1 MTRPWEMSAPASAT
15 PGSVNV
21 DDASVRAKTTT
32 HVNVMIR
39 KKLAAVPRGHKAN
52 LALGGVL
59 RFGHVLNVRAPR
71 AEDALVSVDACLE
84 LHTWYRCD
92 ECRCGVHDA
101 CCCEGS
107 HPCSL
112 RVARDSATLQM
123 AQNND
128 RSICSALA
136 LGPQF
141 LLPLCPVVSLQLLAR
156 AAYARRRCR

>member
-39 KKLAAVPRGHKAN
+39 KKAAAVPGPQTD
-52 LALGGVL
+52 LALRRVF

-71 AEDALVSVDACLE
+71 AEDALVSVDSCSFADA
-84 LHTWYRCD
+84 WDRCD
-92 ECRCGVHDA
+92 ECRCGVRDA

-136 LGPQF
+136 Q
-141 LLPLCPVVSLQLLAR
+141 
-156 AAYARRRCR
+156 